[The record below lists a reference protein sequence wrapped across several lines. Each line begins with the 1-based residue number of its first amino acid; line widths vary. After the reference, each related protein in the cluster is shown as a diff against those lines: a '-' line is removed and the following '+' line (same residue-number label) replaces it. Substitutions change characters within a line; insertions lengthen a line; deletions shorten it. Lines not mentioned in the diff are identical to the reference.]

1 LREAIMSDGTTQRI
15 RCPGC
20 QIAVFGE
27 YGRPE
32 LRYVRVGTLDEPS
45 EVRPDVHIFTN
56 STVGWIRIP
65 ESAPAFEIYHDTR
78 ALWPAASLQR
88 LDTLL
93 ALRPLVS

>member
-45 EVRPDVHIFTN
+45 EVRP
-56 STVGWIRIP
+56 
-65 ESAPAFEIYHDTR
+65 AFEIYHDTR

>member
-1 LREAIMSDGTTQRI
+1 
-15 RCPGC
+15 
-20 QIAVFGE
+20 
-27 YGRPE
+27 
-32 LRYVRVGTLDEPS
+32 
-45 EVRPDVHIFTN
+45 
-56 STVGWIRIP
+56 VGWIRIP